1 MRRRQLLFATPF
13 LMGAG
18 PAVVP
23 AARPLSRLDLPW
35 WNARHQSV
43 LQRLRQGPTDL
54 LLIGDSIT
62 QNLEATGPQPWMNF
76 APVWQRFHAPRHA
89 VNLGFKGD
97 TTASVI
103 WRLRNGE
110 VSAIAPKVAQILI
123 GANNFGRVHWDAA
136 DTLAGIAA
144 ILAELHQRLPS
155 TKIILL
161 SVLPSRRSDW
171 VDAQTR
177 ALNRMLAARHATGEV
192 RFIDVTQAFL
202 KNGALDEA
210 AFYDGQL
217 RPPEPLLHPS
227 PAGWIRM
234 AEMVEPVLSTLMG
247 DARR

>member
-1 MRRRQLLFATPF
+1 
-13 LMGAG
+13 MGAG
-18 PAVVP
+18 PVVVP
-23 AARPLSRLDLPW
+23 AARPLSRQDLPW
-35 WNARHQSV
+35 WNARHQGV
-43 LQRLRQGPTDL
+43 LQRLRQGPVDL

-76 APVWQRFHAPRHA
+76 ALVWQRFYAPRHA
-89 VNLGFKGD
+89 ANLGFKGD

-110 VSAIAPKVAQILI
+110 VAGIAPKVAQILI

-136 DTLAGIAA
+136 DTLVGIDT
-144 ILAELHQRLPS
+144 ILAELRQRLPR

-171 VDAQTR
+171 VDAQTQT
-177 ALNRMLAARHATGEV
+177 LNRMLAARPATSEV
-192 RFIDVTQAFL
+192 RFIDVTSAFL

-227 PAGWIRM
+227 PAGWTRM
-234 AEMVEPVLSTLMG
+234 AEMVEPTLAALMSA
-247 DARR
+247 ARI